1 MKFII
6 IVLILILFNIIIFI
20 FSDKQTSNRI
30 INYFELENEE
40 NEDTDIDKNV
50 CAFEHM
56 KPDSNSETYDRT
68 QCINRCK
75 IFYLENDSLFKKCI
89 KDEDLEQLETQQK
102 QIYDEICE
110 RESHCPEKTDIID
123 SDKDDTVK
131 VVKYIPQGDG
141 KIKLKFLS
149 DSFKPKFKLE
159 YNLDKA
165 VDLEKQ
171 TLDGEETDR
180 TEGTPDGEV
189 KTEITPEEITPEEKE
204 KQKSEANNNEY
215 DNYFELFYG
224 KTTELEK
231 TLKPLTVKIYI
242 DHIKN
247 NKGRGAER
255 KYLEANYIPAEQF
268 SYRNL
273 NKLLQDNVISN
284 REYELILKEI
294 VINSHPNL
302 VYIGKEA
309 FKEYT
314 GSLQFKGVFPKLSYI
329 GKNSFSIDDVVSNL
343 VLDLRYVYTLKFL
356 HQDFLL
362 NEARDKLISADRL
375 KKFRIYFTEEIIDS
389 FYKPQSD
396 NPNNLLSKL
405 ATDSKTEYEKDIP
418 IPTIEDKIGRENS
431 IPIDLLITD
440 NSENLTEDLK
450 SSSNVCDYNDYIFG
464 FDIEKPLWCGMSK
477 KDKISNYIENLDETQ
492 DIHDFENWEWKL
504 EFSPRLGNEVHTIN
518 LGKTSDIR
526 AISEGTGIIIG
537 QEQGLVKN
545 QQYIFILKTEMNENK
560 IVSLP
565 QTIIIL

>member
-56 KPDSNSETYDRT
+56 KPDSNSETYHRI

-89 KDEDLEQLETQQK
+89 KEEDLEQLETQK
-102 QIYDEICE
+102 IYDEICS

-123 SDKDDTVK
+123 SDTDDTVK

-149 DSFKPKFKLE
+149 DSFKPEFKLE
-159 YNLDKA
+159 YNLDRA
-165 VDLEKQ
+165 VELEKQ
-171 TLDGEETDR
+171 TLDDEVTTQNIKTNNET
-180 TEGTPDGEV
+180 
-189 KTEITPEEITPEEKE
+189 
-204 KQKSEANNNEY
+204 EY

-224 KTTELEK
+224 KTTEWEK

-242 DHIKN
+242 DHIKK

-268 SYRNL
+268 SYDNL
-273 NKLLQDNVISN
+273 NTLLQDNVISN
-284 REYELILKEI
+284 DEYELIIKEI
-294 VINSHPNL
+294 IISSHPNL

-309 FKEYT
+309 FKGYT
-314 GSLQFKGVFPKLSYI
+314 GTLQFKGIFPKLSYI
-329 GKNSFSIDDVVSNL
+329 GENSFSIDDVVSNL
-343 VLDLRYVYTLKFL
+343 VLDLRYVYSLKFL
-356 HQDFLL
+356 HKDFLL
-362 NEARDKLISADRL
+362 IETRKKLYQYQNQM
-375 KKFRIYFTEEIIDS
+375 YFNIIIDFPGES
-389 FYKPQSD
+389 KNVLAKEYYTTLNSE
-396 NPNNLLSKL
+396 NNLLL
-405 ATDSKTEYEKDIP
+405 DVYESHVEIMNKYNQE
-418 IPTIEDKIGRENS
+418 T
-431 IPIDLLITD
+431 
-440 NSENLTEDLK
+440 NSERKKEIFFGMFHDIFDEYGIYWYIISKVNISTNFLDFIK
-450 SSSNVCDYNDYIFG
+450 SKKNICGSEP
-464 FDIEKPLWCGMSK
+464 IEKPLWCGREK
-477 KDKISNYIENLDETQ
+477 TDKISNYIENLDETQ
-492 DIHDFENWEWKL
+492 DIHVFDNWEWKL

-518 LGKTSDIR
+518 LGKTIDIKG
-526 AISEGTGIIIG
+526 ISEGTGIIIG
-537 QEQGLVKN
+537 PEQGLVKN

>member
-56 KPDSNSETYDRT
+56 KPDSNSETYHRI

-89 KDEDLEQLETQQK
+89 KEEDLEQLETQK
-102 QIYDEICE
+102 IYDEICS

-123 SDKDDTVK
+123 SDTDDTVK

-149 DSFKPKFKLE
+149 DSFKPEFKLE
-159 YNLDKA
+159 YNLDRA
-165 VDLEKQ
+165 VELEKQ
-171 TLDGEETDR
+171 TLDDEVTTQNIKTNNET
-180 TEGTPDGEV
+180 
-189 KTEITPEEITPEEKE
+189 
-204 KQKSEANNNEY
+204 EY

-224 KTTELEK
+224 KTTEWEK

-242 DHIKN
+242 DHIKK

-268 SYRNL
+268 SYDNL
-273 NKLLQDNVISN
+273 NTLLQDNVISN
-284 REYELILKEI
+284 DEYELIIKEI
-294 VINSHPNL
+294 IISSHPNL

-309 FKEYT
+309 FKGYT
-314 GSLQFKGVFPKLSYI
+314 GSLQFKGIFPKLSYI
-329 GKNSFSIDDVVSNL
+329 GENSFSIDDVVSNL
-343 VLDLRYVYTLKFL
+343 VLDLRLVSSLKFV
-356 HQDFLL
+356 HNNFLL
-362 NEARDKLISADRL
+362 NEARDKLISANRL
-375 KKFRIYFTEEIIDS
+375 FYFHIQYRQEIIDQ
-389 FYKPQSD
+389 FYKPESE
-396 NPNNLLSKL
+396 NLLSTVATVAKNKKTDR
-405 ATDSKTEYEKDIP
+405 ATDYSITEQIR
-418 IPTIEDKIGRENS
+418 RENKILVSLALNIKTYESLLTS
-431 IPIDLLITD
+431 IK
-440 NSENLTEDLK
+440 N
-450 SSSNVCDYNDYIFG
+450 SSNICNTKDWYFNYVN
-464 FDIEKPLWCGMSK
+464 IEKPLWCGREIT
-477 KDKISNYIENLDETQ
+477 DKISNYIENLDETQ
-492 DIHDFENWEWKL
+492 DIHVFDNWEWKL

-518 LGKTSDIR
+518 LGKTIDIKG
-526 AISEGTGIIIG
+526 ISEGTGIIIG
-537 QEQGLVKN
+537 PEQGLVKN